1 MAQTARNELRYGMDA
16 FDFVLLWVDGADPA
30 WREEKRRALHRVG
43 HAAAMQMD
51 DREARYREWGLL
63 RYWFRGVERF
73 APWVRTIHFVT
84 WGHLPPWLNTQHPK
98 LHIVSHAD
106 YIPAAYLPTFNSN
119 TIEWN
124 FHRIPGLSERFV
136 LFNDDFFLMNAVK
149 PTDFFVGEKPVDML
163 ALQPDIANPK
173 DATMPYIYLNN
184 AMLLA
189 KYFDKRTNMK
199 QQPGAYFHFG
209 YPLRYFGYN
218 LLELAFPQMTG
229 FYTVHGPSPL
239 KKQTYKTLWQK
250 EPELLDATC
259 RHPFRD
265 KGDVNQYALRE
276 WQKLSGEFVPRNME
290 RGFRYFDL
298 CDDNAALEKCLRGR
312 RPKIVCLNDSAQ
324 LRDFEH
330 ARRQLQQLM
339 EEVLPGAS
347 AFEKQKAAEQP
358 QICRGSA

>member
-1 MAQTARNELRYGMDA
+1 MDA

-136 LFNDDFFLMNAVK
+136 LFNDDFFSYECRK
-149 PTDFFVGEKPVDML
+149 
-163 ALQPDIANPK
+163 AN
-173 DATMPYIYLNN
+173 
-184 AMLLA
+184 
-189 KYFDKRTNMK
+189 
-199 QQPGAYFHFG
+199 
-209 YPLRYFGYN
+209 
-218 LLELAFPQMTG
+218 G
-229 FYTVHGPSPL
+229 FL
-239 KKQTYKTLWQK
+239 
-250 EPELLDATC
+250 
-259 RHPFRD
+259 
-265 KGDVNQYALRE
+265 
-276 WQKLSGEFVPRNME
+276 
-290 RGFRYFDL
+290 
-298 CDDNAALEKCLRGR
+298 
-312 RPKIVCLNDSAQ
+312 
-324 LRDFEH
+324 
-330 ARRQLQQLM
+330 
-339 EEVLPGAS
+339 
-347 AFEKQKAAEQP
+347 
-358 QICRGSA
+358 CRGKTGGYAGAAAGYRKPEGCHDALYLPEQCNASGKAF